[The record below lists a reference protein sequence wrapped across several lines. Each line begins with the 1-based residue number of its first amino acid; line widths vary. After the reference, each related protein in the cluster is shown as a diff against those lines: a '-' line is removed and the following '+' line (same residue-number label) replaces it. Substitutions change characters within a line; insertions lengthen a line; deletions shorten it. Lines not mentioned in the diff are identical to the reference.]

1 MRMAMLS
8 HRYYNSDIM
17 AKRFG
22 NKDGTMTDTQRALM
36 QANVQS
42 ERTQIELMLE
52 TMCNCFGACE
62 RIVRSQVCVCVCVCV
77 CVLIYTP
84 TCIQAYTHTWERA
97 CCPLPGVCVC
107 VLACM

>member
-1 MRMAMLS
+1 MTVVITPKKKI
-8 HRYYNSDIM
+8 RYYNSDIM

-62 RIVRSQVCVCVCVCV
+62 RIVRSQVCTCVCMHACWYVCM
-77 CVLIYTP
+77 CVYID
-84 TCIQAYTHTWERA
+84 R
-97 CCPLPGVCVC
+97 
-107 VLACM
+107 

>member
-1 MRMAMLS
+1 
-8 HRYYNSDIM
+8 M

-62 RIVRSQVCVCVCVCV
+62 RIVRSQVCTCVWMHACRCVCMCVFVCVYMYMYTKCVCGCVCVCV
-77 CVLIYTP
+77 CVS
-84 TCIQAYTHTWERA
+84 A
-97 CCPLPGVCVC
+97 CVYIDR
-107 VLACM
+107 